1 MSNESSNTQIISN
14 IENQTPQKQ
23 DLLQKNAS
31 DNINI
36 GQQGS
41 EIIDQV
47 KSKSVNDLNNINE
60 IASVQFLKKKNQS
73 KSKIEIRCSIHPGP
87 ISPYT
92 IFLKHMH
99 NLLINAN
106 KELTFSQRSVLIAN
120 LWAMMSETDKD
131 PFKYSAN
138 KINSIS

>member
-73 KSKIEIRCSIHPGP
+73 KSKI
-87 ISPYT
+87 
-92 IFLKHMH
+92 
-99 NLLINAN
+99 
-106 KELTFSQRSVLIAN
+106 
-120 LWAMMSETDKD
+120 
-131 PFKYSAN
+131 
-138 KINSIS
+138 